1 MRVRL
6 VRVTSENA
14 KEVMRVAVKDAID
27 MVENAG
33 LSVYRRKRKERLFM
47 KIYNEPLNDL
57 LPKVS
62 GNALKVFLALGNQLG
77 WENTIVQLTR
87 DEIEKATNLSPQTIR
102 TSLNELEELG
112 LITRI
117 GANIRRQYVLN
128 EMYIKRG
135 K

>member
-1 MRVRL
+1 M
-6 VRVTSENA
+6 
-14 KEVMRVAVKDAID
+14 ID
-27 MVENAG
+27 
-33 LSVYRRKRKERLFM
+33 RRKRKERLFM

-77 WENTIVQLTR
+77 WENTVVQLTR

>member
-77 WENTIVQLTR
+77 WENTVVQLTR

-112 LITRI
+112 LVTRI
-117 GANIRRQYVLN
+117 GSNIRRQYVLN

>member
-1 MRVRL
+1 
-6 VRVTSENA
+6 
-14 KEVMRVAVKDAID
+14 
-27 MVENAG
+27 
-33 LSVYRRKRKERLFM
+33 M

-77 WENTIVQLTR
+77 WENTVVQLTR

-135 K
+135 KWFKHKDKPPCF

>member
-1 MRVRL
+1 
-6 VRVTSENA
+6 
-14 KEVMRVAVKDAID
+14 
-27 MVENAG
+27 
-33 LSVYRRKRKERLFM
+33 M

-77 WENTIVQLTR
+77 WENTVVQLTR